1 MGLEETLRQQRITKR
16 GKSVLDK
23 VLDDDKKRQDFLD
36 RFKALLKEEDT
47 IYFDNSNFNVTE
59 NVISLY
65 EMIKKGGL

>member
-1 MGLEETLRQQRITKR
+1 MYLGTKR

-23 VLDDDKKRQDFLD
+23 VLDDDTKRQEFLD

-47 IYFDNSNFNVTE
+47 IYFDNANFNVTE